1 MLEDLLD
8 ESDDVRVADL
18 VERMPTLA
26 GGRDDPRQAQAG
38 LSGTPGEEVEMLGSG
53 DPEFPSA
60 LVGLSGLRE
69 GLGVSPLPPSAW
81 LA

>member
-1 MLEDLLD
+1 
-8 ESDDVRVADL
+8 
-18 VERMPTLA
+18 MPSVSRNWKSAELRYTLRSRA
-26 GGRDDPRQAQAG
+26 MAG
-38 LSGTPGEEVEMLGSG
+38 LSCTPREEVEMMGSG

-81 LA
+81 VGHSSRW

>member
-1 MLEDLLD
+1 MSRNWKSAELRYT
-8 ESDDVRVADL
+8 SRSRA
-18 VERMPTLA
+18 M
-26 GGRDDPRQAQAG
+26 AG
-38 LSGTPGEEVEMLGSG
+38 LSCTPGEEVEMLGSG